1 MTREDF
7 LRAMEAA
14 SARPREGIGRMGE
27 KSVHAVLKYALEPHE
42 ENHEIPLGGY
52 VADIC
57 GESGVVEIQTR
68 ELWRLKDKLAAFLE
82 YCPVTVVHPIYTTE
96 WIVRLDPET
105 GEVSRRKSPRK
116 QTPFDVL
123 GELAPVREFLSSS
136 RFRLLLVLLETERQD
151 VGKAGSRKKE
161 HLDRVPLNFLGEID
175 LGPPEDYIQLL
186 PDMEPGEFTAAEL
199 AKRVKRP
206 VPLAREA
213 LLTLRALGLAELSGK
228 RGRQNL
234 YKLCSREEL

>member
-123 GELAPVREFLSSS
+123 GELAPLREFLSSS
-136 RFRLLLVLLETERQD
+136 RFRLL
-151 VGKAGSRKKE
+151 
-161 HLDRVPLNFLGEID
+161 
-175 LGPPEDYIQLL
+175 
-186 PDMEPGEFTAAEL
+186 
-199 AKRVKRP
+199 
-206 VPLAREA
+206 
-213 LLTLRALGLAELSGK
+213 
-228 RGRQNL
+228 
-234 YKLCSREEL
+234 

>member
-116 QTPFDVL
+116 RVPFDVL
-123 GELAPVREFLSSS
+123 GELAPLRELLDNP

-151 VGKAGSRKKE
+151 VGKAGSRKKQ
-161 HLDRVPLNFLGEID
+161 HLDRMPLDFLGEIRLD
-175 LGPPEDYIQLL
+175 IPEDYLQLL
-186 PDMEPGEFTAAEL
+186 PEMELGEFTAAEL
-199 AKRVKRP
+199 AKQLKRP
-206 VPLAREA
+206 VPLVRDA
-213 LLTLRALGLAELSGK
+213 LLTLRALGLAGLSGK

-234 YKLCSREEL
+234 YRFYSREE